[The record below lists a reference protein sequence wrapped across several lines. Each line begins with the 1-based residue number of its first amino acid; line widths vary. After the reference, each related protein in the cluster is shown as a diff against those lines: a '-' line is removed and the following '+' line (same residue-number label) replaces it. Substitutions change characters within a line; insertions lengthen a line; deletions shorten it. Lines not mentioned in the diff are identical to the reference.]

1 MGGEVSVTVASISD
15 LVSGDDLT
23 SVADSIAEIFGT
35 VVNFITSE
43 PLLMFGLTFA
53 AVAGLTGLIFKV
65 VRRLGF
71 KAHR

>member
-1 MGGEVSVTVASISD
+1 MGEGTSVTVAAIESLIESSDFSSVFSSISD
-15 LVSGDDLT
+15 TFLGFVT
-23 SVADSIAEIFGT
+23 FV
-35 VVNFITSE
+35 TSE

-53 AVAGLTGLIFKV
+53 AVAGLTGLSFKV